1 MNLSDPSEA
10 DGSLDASSNLFRI
23 LISSD
28 IHLGRAEK
36 DSERGVDS
44 FNRCDELHGIGVK
57 EEVDMVLLGGNLILA
72 DQVSPDTHAFGEYQP
87 IL

>member
-1 MNLSDPSEA
+1 MKMNLSDPSEA

-44 FNRCDELHGIGVK
+44 FNRHDELHGIGVK
-57 EEVDMVLLGGNLILA
+57 EEVDMAATSSEQIK
-72 DQVSPDTHAFGEYQP
+72 SRYSCSW
-87 IL
+87 

>member
-44 FNRCDELHGIGVK
+44 FNRHDELHGIGVK
-57 EEVDMVLLGGNLILA
+57 EVLLGGNLIRA
-72 DQVSPDTHAFGEYQP
+72 DRRSSSESRYSCSW
-87 IL
+87 

>member
-1 MNLSDPSEA
+1 MTLSDTSEA
-10 DGSLDASSNLFRI
+10 DGSQDDSSNLFWI
-23 LISSD
+23 LKSSD

-36 DSERGVDS
+36 DPELGVDS
-44 FNRCDELHGIGVK
+44 FNRCDELHGGGVK
-57 EEVDMVLLGGNLILA
+57 EELDMVLLGGNLILA